1 MTGLSSFNSRL
12 KAGFDDLPPQLK
24 EAARW
29 VIDHPAD
36 VALLSLREQAR
47 RAGIAPATL
56 TRLAQRLGLGGYN
69 GVRKLFADA
78 VRERPESYRGRAEE
92 LLLRRDSEGDQA
104 LVQDIFASLG
114 QHLQNLSMPDAIE
127 RFTAAA
133 DMIASASRVFCLGQR
148 SSFSVAYIF
157 HYVRSLF
164 GSNSVLVDGSGGS
177 GVDTLRAIGKGDVLL
192 AISVNRYVRHTIDA
206 AKFAKDRGARVVA
219 LTDSEI
225 SPLVTFADEAV
236 LVRTETPSFFHT
248 MAPAFAAVECLAALV
263 AARRGR
269 ETLAALD
276 ESERQLATFG
286 TYVLPRAK
294 GRRRK

>member
-1 MTGLSSFNSRL
+1 MRVSAFNSRL
-12 KAGFDDLPPQLK
+12 KAGFKDLSPQLK

-36 VALLSLREQAR
+36 VALLSMREQAR

-56 TRLAQRLGLGGYN
+56 TRLAKRLGLRGYD
-69 GVRKLFADA
+69 GVRKLHADA
-78 VRERPESYRGRAEE
+78 VRQRPDSYRGRAEE
-92 LLLRRDSEGDQA
+92 LLVRRDSEGDSA
-104 LVQDIFASLG
+104 LVQDIFASLT
-114 QHLQNLSMPDAIE
+114 QHLQNISSPDSID

-133 DMIASASRVFCLGQR
+133 DMIASADRVFCLGQR

-177 GVDTLRAIGKGDVLL
+177 GIDALRAIGKGDVLL

-206 AKFAKDRGARVVA
+206 AKFARDRGARVVA
-219 LTDSEI
+219 LTDSEM
-225 SPLVTFADEAV
+225 SPLVALADEAI

-248 MAPAFAAVECLAALV
+248 MTPAFAAVECLAALV

-276 ESERQLATFG
+276 ESERQLAAFG
-286 TYVLPRAK
+286 TYFLPRAK
-294 GRRRK
+294 GRRES

>member
-1 MTGLSSFNSRL
+1 MRVSAFNSRL
-12 KAGFDDLPPQLK
+12 KAGFKDLSPQLK

-36 VALLSLREQAR
+36 VALLSMREQAR

-56 TRLAQRLGLGGYN
+56 TRLAKRLGLRGYD
-69 GVRKLFADA
+69 GVRKLHADA
-78 VRERPESYRGRAEE
+78 VRQRPDSYRGRAEE
-92 LLLRRDSEGDQA
+92 LLVRRDSEGDSA
-104 LVQDIFASLG
+104 LVQDIFASLT
-114 QHLQNLSMPDAIE
+114 QHLQNISSPDSID

-133 DMIASASRVFCLGQR
+133 DMIASADRVFCLGQR

-177 GVDTLRAIGKGDVLL
+177 GIDALRAIGKGDVLL

-206 AKFAKDRGARVVA
+206 AKFARDRGARVVA
-219 LTDSEI
+219 LTDSEM
-225 SPLVTFADEAV
+225 SPLVALADEAI

-248 MAPAFAAVECLAALV
+248 MTPAFAAVECLAALV
-263 AARRGR
+263 AA
-269 ETLAALD
+269 
-276 ESERQLATFG
+276 
-286 TYVLPRAK
+286 
-294 GRRRK
+294 

>member
-1 MTGLSSFNSRL
+1 MTGFSSFNSRL
-12 KAGFDDLPPQLK
+12 KAGFEILPPQLK

-47 RAGIAPATL
+47 RASIAPATL
-56 TRLAQRLGLGGYN
+56 TRLAQRFGLGGYN
-69 GVRKLFADA
+69 GVRKLYADA
-78 VRERPESYRGRAEE
+78 VRQRPESYRGRAEE
-92 LLLRRDSEGDQA
+92 LLARRDSEGDSA
-104 LVQDIFASLG
+104 LVQDIFASLA
-114 QHLQNLSMPDAIE
+114 QHLQNLSLPDSIE

-133 DMIASASRVFCLGQR
+133 DRLATADRVFCLGLR

-164 GSNSVLVDGSGGS
+164 GANSVLVDGSGGT
-177 GVDTLRAIGKGDVLL
+177 GVDVLRTIGGGDVLL
-192 AISVNRYVRHTIDA
+192 AISVKPYVHHTIDA
-206 AKFAKDRGARVVA
+206 AKFAKDRGTRVVA

-225 SPLVTFADEAV
+225 SPLIALADEAI
-236 LVRTETPSFFHT
+236 LVRTDTPSFFHT

-269 ETLAALD
+269 ATLKALE
-276 ESERQLATFG
+276 ESERQLASFG
-286 TYVLPRAK
+286 TYLLRQSK
-294 GRRRK
+294 KQRRK

>member
-1 MTGLSSFNSRL
+1 MTRLSSFNSRL

-92 LLLRRDSEGDQA
+92 LLVRRDSEGDQA
-104 LVQDIFASLG
+104 LVQDIFASLS
-114 QHLQNLSMPDAIE
+114 QHLQNLSLPDAIE

-133 DMIASASRVFCLGQR
+133 DMIASADRVFCLGQR

-225 SPLVTFADEAV
+225 SPLVSFADEAI

-286 TYVLPRAK
+286 TYIVPRTK
-294 GRRRK
+294 GGRRK

>member
-219 LTDSEI
+219 LTDSEM
-225 SPLVTFADEAV
+225 SPLVSFADKAI

-286 TYVLPRAK
+286 TYALPRAK

>member
-12 KAGFDDLPPQLK
+12 KAGFEELPPQLK

-29 VIDHPAD
+29 VIDHPTD

-92 LLLRRDSEGDQA
+92 LLLRRDSDGDQA

-114 QHLQNLSMPDAIE
+114 QHLQNLSTPEAID

-133 DMIASASRVFCLGQR
+133 DMIASAGRVFCLGQR

-192 AISVNRYVRHTIDA
+192 AVSVNRYVRHTIDA

-225 SPLVTFADEAV
+225 SPLISLADEAI

>member
-1 MTGLSSFNSRL
+1 MKQLSSFDSRL
-12 KAGFDDLPPQLK
+12 KADFENLSPQLQ

-56 TRLAQRLGLGGYN
+56 TRLAQRLGLRGYD
-69 GVRKLFADA
+69 GVRKLYADA
-78 VRERPESYRGRAEE
+78 VRARPDSYRGRAEE
-92 LLLRRDSEGDQA
+92 LLVRRDSEGDSA
-104 LVQDIFASLG
+104 LVQDIFASLA
-114 QHLQNLSMPDAIE
+114 QHLQNLSSPDAIR
-127 RFTAAA
+127 RFTSAA
-133 DMIASASRVFCLGQR
+133 DMIASADRVFCLGLR
-148 SSFSVAYIF
+148 SSFAVAYIF

-164 GSNSVLVDGSGGS
+164 GSNSVLVDGSD
-177 GVDTLRAIGKGDVLL
+177 VLRTIGEADVLL
-192 AISVNRYVRHTIDA
+192 AISVNRYVSHTIEA
-206 AKFAKDRGARVVA
+206 AKFAKVRGTRVIA

-225 SPLVTFADEAV
+225 SPLATIADEAI
-236 LVRTETPSFFHT
+236 LVRTDTPSFFHT

-263 AARRGR
+263 AARRGD

-276 ESERQLATFG
+276 ESEQQLAAFG
-286 TYVLPRAK
+286 TYVSPHSK